1 MARGNAVWGID
12 IGQCALKALRCTSHA
27 EDAQRVVVD
36 AFDYIE
42 YPKILSQPEADPV
55 ELVGNALQEFLSRNS
70 VRGDRVAIS
79 VSGQAGLSRFIKL
92 PPVESKKIPDI
103 VKYEAKQQIPF
114 ALEDVVWD
122 YQQMAGG
129 SEEDGFALETE
140 VGLFAMKRE
149 QVFRALKPYTAAGIE
164 VDVIQLAPLALY
176 NFVAFDQMPNLP
188 PADEYDPENPPESVV
203 LISLGTD
210 TTDLVITNGYR
221 VWQRSIPLGGNHFT
235 KALTKELK
243 LTFAAA
249 EHLKRNA
256 ATAENPKLL
265 FQAMRPVFNDM
276 LTELQ
281 RSIGYFQNVHR
292 NAKIGK
298 AIGLGNAMKLP
309 GLQRYLQQN
318 LGVDVV
324 RLESFR
330 GLTGASIVDTPA
342 FKDNLLAL
350 AVPYGLC
357 VQGLADARIR
367 TNLIPRELLKDR
379 MIRAK
384 KPWAV
389 AAAAL
394 LMLGTTLSY
403 ARYWQAYASVDPEK
417 FKSAKSEASS
427 VTTSATQ
434 YTTDFVASKDD
445 YNKISRV
452 AVNFARNAEGRRLWL
467 DVLRGINAAI
477 PQPPSDAEL
486 KKTLPDEEEK
496 RPGVYIEQVESK
508 YIDDVKVWYDGVV
521 SAKPEWANAP
531 VDPNA
536 AAAAAATD
544 PNAATAAVAPVDPS
558 AVPAAP
564 VDAAAPVVTPDPA
577 AAPVDPAAAPVDSAA
592 PAVDPAAAPATPA
605 VEAPTGPGFVIQ
617 LSGYHYHNS
626 RDNPEHN
633 AQAYVV
639 ESLIKNLETTKIQ
652 VPDPETGEMK
662 EMTLPELG
670 IKFPVVLPNAEID
683 WKYEI
688 PEIDPA
694 LQTGVVP
701 SPTFVP
707 QPSREGNAATSAA
720 FSGPKMIN
728 LPKHEFIVQF
738 IWQAPKRA
746 EDAAKLA
753 NAETPVAPE
762 AAATDAA
769 ATTETP
775 ATPPVAPVAPP
786 DAVPSDAASN
796 DATATAPDAATTT
809 DDTAAPPA
817 ATDSSPP
824 VDDGTGQAASAE
836 NPSTATPPAEAP
848 ADDTTGASQP

>member
-12 IGQCALKALRCTSHA
+12 IGQCALKALRCSRHP
-27 EDAQRVVVD
+27 EDAQRIVVD
-36 AFDYIE
+36 AFDFIE

-55 ELVGNALQEFLSRNS
+55 ELVGNALKEFLSRNS

-79 VSGQAGLSRFIKL
+79 VSGQSGLSRFIKL

-149 QVFRALKPYTAAGIE
+149 QVFRALKPYNAANIE
-164 VDVIQLAPLALY
+164 VDIIQLAPLALY
-176 NFVAFDQMPNLP
+176 NFAAFDQMPNLP
-188 PADEYDPENPPESVV
+188 PADEFDPENPPESTV

-292 NAKIGK
+292 NAKIGR

-318 LGVDVV
+318 LGIDVV

-330 GLTGASIVDTPA
+330 GLTGAGIVETPA

-350 AVPYGLC
+350 AVPYGLA
-357 VQGLADARIR
+357 VQGLGDARIR
-367 TNLIPRELLKDR
+367 TNLIPRELIKDR

-384 KPWAV
+384 KPWAI

-394 LMLGTTLSY
+394 LMLGTSLSY
-403 ARYWQAYASVDPEK
+403 ASYWRAYASVEPAK
-417 FKSAKSEASS
+417 FNNAKSTASS
-427 VTTSATQ
+427 VSQQAAGYKQ
-434 YTTDFVASKDD
+434 EFEDAKAEYQ
-445 YNKISRV
+445 KISRV

-477 PQPPSDAEL
+477 PKPEGDP
-486 KKTLPDEEEK
+486 KKTKPDEEEK
-496 RPGVYIEQVESK
+496 RTGVYIEQVDSK
-508 YIDDVKVWYDGVV
+508 FVDDVKTWYDGVV
-521 SAKPEWANAP
+521 AAKWAP
-531 VDPNA
+531 PGDPNFP
-536 AAAAAATD
+536 AAATD
-544 PNAATAAVAPVDPS
+544 PTATSTVDPS
-558 AVPAAP
+558 AAVPTTPVDGTAAPDPSVAEVPADASVPPDAAAAPDGTAPVDGAAP
-564 VDAAAPVVTPDPA
+564 VEATAAAPA
-577 AAPVDPAAAPVDSAA
+577 AAPVEP
-592 PAVDPAAAPATPA
+592 
-605 VEAPTGPGFVIQ
+605 PTGPGFVIQ

-626 RDNPEHN
+626 RDNTKDIG
-633 AQAYVV
+633 AQYVQDT
-639 ESLIKNLETTKIQ
+639 LIQNLKTTAIE
-652 VPDPETGEMK
+652 VPDPDTGGVK
-662 EMTLPELG
+662 TVTLEELG
-670 IKFPVVLPNAEID
+670 VKFAVQLPASPID
-683 WKYEI
+683 WNFSV
-688 PEIDPA
+688 PEVDPVTAMAMPTPMA
-694 LQTGVVP
+694 LPPG
-701 SPTFVP
+701 PTSEG
-707 QPSREGNAATSAA
+707 SRSAIA
-720 FSGPKMIN
+720 VDTGPKMIN
-728 LPKHEFIVQF
+728 LPKYEFVVQC
-738 IWQAPKRA
+738 IWQEPKRKQEA
-746 EDAAKLA
+746 EQLA
-753 NAETPVAPE
+753 NVEGSPAAESTTA
-762 AAATDAA
+762 DAA
-769 ATTETP
+769 ATPP
-775 ATPPVAPVAPP
+775 AA
-786 DAVPSDAASN
+786 DSAA
-796 DATATAPDAATTT
+796 ATAPL
-809 DDTAAPPA
+809 PA
-817 ATDSSPP
+817 A
-824 VDDGTGQAASAE
+824 V
-836 NPSTATPPAEAP
+836 P
-848 ADDTTGASQP
+848 ADDTTDASEADAAAPPAEPTETPPPAAGDVPPEAATEQPSAPPPAGPADATGAVAPDA